1 MEIVN
6 HYVLERVI
14 GEGGFSRVY
23 QAVDSRLNCKVALK
37 QYNNPDILE
46 KEVSFYNELA
56 G

>member
-23 QAVDSRLNCKVALK
+23 QAVEDRKSV
-37 QYNNPDILE
+37 
-46 KEVSFYNELA
+46 V
-56 G
+56 